1 MPATA
6 TERRAAPRFN
16 TNCVAELASRTSLV
30 RVQVRDMSVTGCR
43 VEILRFN
50 EDMPTDPGSTGVL
63 SIKWPVKTAG
73 LLIPVVLCNV
83 RVGSGRWNYG
93 LQFRSL
99 APRLGKQIIVV
110 MEQIFVP

>member
-1 MPATA
+1 MPAT
-6 TERRAAPRFN
+6 TVERRAAPRFV
-16 TNCVAELASRTSLV
+16 TNCVAELASRSSLI

-50 EDMPTDPGSTGVL
+50 EEMPTDPGSTGIL
-63 SIKWPVKTAG
+63 SIKWPAKTAG
-73 LLIPVVLCNV
+73 LLIPVVLRAV
-83 RVGSGRWNYG
+83 TVGKGRWNYG

-99 APRLGKQIIVV
+99 APRLSKQIIVV